1 MRHLFIV
8 AGLLG
13 AVAVAPVSAQAVEP
27 DFVGVRAG
35 TLGAGAEFGLK
46 LSPHFTARAIA
57 NGANFGYDDTSDDI
71 RYDGDLKLAS
81 YGVQLDYRFSETGPL
96 YVTAG
101 VYKNDNK
108 IVATGR
114 ANGTVTVGGVP
125 LTESQVG
132 TLNGRATFDDAVPY
146 LGIGARWPVGVV
158 EINLEAGAYFQGRPS
173 VTLTSDSIY
182 ANLPD
187 VQAALETE
195 RQSLQDDISDFKT
208 YPVVELG
215 LRYKF

>member
-1 MRHLFIV
+1 MRHLLISTL
-8 AGLLG
+8 ALMAL
-13 AVAVAPVSAQAVEP
+13 APAAAHAVEA

-35 TLGAGAEFGLK
+35 TLGGGVEFGLK

-57 NGANFGYDDTSDDI
+57 HGANFGYDDTSDNI

-81 YGVQLDYRFSETGPL
+81 YGAQLDYRFSETGPI

-108 IVATGR
+108 VVATGR
-114 ANGTVTVGGVP
+114 ANGTVTVGGVA
-125 LTESQVG
+125 LTEAQVG
-132 TLNGRATFDDAVPY
+132 VLNGRATFDETVPY

-158 EINLEAGAYFQGRPS
+158 EINLEAGAYFQGRPR

-182 ANLPD
+182 ANLPE
-187 VQAALETE
+187 VQTALEAE
-195 RQSLQDDISDFKT
+195 RRDLEDDIKDFKT